1 MREKEG
7 KKQGSKGAIR
17 RSKRLVYRHD
27 PHPSSS
33 PFSLSPPTH
42 TPTPPS
48 SHPRDQIEPP
58 PPPPKALRSRSEG
71 AALPLKQY
79 HNSIKRE
86 LINAFSGGPGA
97 SLLDL
102 ACGRG
107 GDVWKWMDA
116 GLSYVL
122 GVDLSPGEVAEAARR
137 FEEARAKRG
146 AAARGGGGGGG
157 GGGGRGRGRGG
168 GRGGG
173 EQLVAEFRECAT
185 LGLEPFSAEPPP
197 PPPPLV
203 PSSGGGVPPP
213 GGDGEGGGEREELG
227 KERRGRGRRR
237 RRRRRF
243 DSVSCMFAAHYFC
256 SSDAALSTFLSN
268 VARNLRPVRRF
279 AAVVGFRSFSSDSF
293 FPFWGFT
300 SLHFEKK
307 NSKKK
312 LAQGGFFFGTV
323 PSGKKVMAAIKEGG
337 RWPLLATP
345 MLRLEAQWKG
355 PPQPF
360 GCGYTCA
367 IGNTVTS
374 AAVAAAAAAA
384 APGKEEE
391 EEKGGEA
398 AAAAGGGGGTQ
409 ENKRRTAK
417 DDEATEQGSFE
428 YLVFASAFSA
438 IAARHGL
445 SPFPQWSSAGGNG
458 TGGNGEAAAAAT
470 AAERLLDPAD
480 EGSHFKSFA
489 PHFPGSDPSLER
501 ASELFQAFVFV
512 KNADAEGE
520 GEDGDFVEEEEEEK
534 EEEEEEAEDE
544 GGKTKRRKL

>member
-1 MREKEG
+1 MLEKRPRFD
-7 KKQGSKGAIR
+7 R
-17 RSKRLVYRHD
+17 RMARRRRQKRRRPLTPLAPR
-27 PHPSSS
+27 
-33 PFSLSPPTH
+33 
-42 TPTPPS
+42 PTPSLPS
-48 SHPRDQIEPP
+48 PCSHRKKKTTSPTIQ
-58 PPPPKALRSRSEG
+58 ALRSRSEG

-107 GDVWKWMDA
+107 GDIWKWMDC
-116 GLSYVL
+116 GLAYVL

-137 FEEARAKRG
+137 FEEARAKRRG
-146 AAARGGGGGGG
+146 GGGGNKGGNKGGRGGGGGGG
-157 GGGGRGRGRGG
+157 GAGA
-168 GRGGG
+168 
-173 EQLVAEFRECAT
+173 ELVAEFLECST

-197 PPPPLV
+197 PPPP
-203 PSSGGGVPPP
+203 PPAASSPNGAPADGGG
-213 GGDGEGGGEREELG
+213 GRGEEEPG
-227 KERRGRGRRR
+227 KERQRGTRR

-268 VARNLRPVRRF
+268 VARNLRPVRFHF
-279 AAVVGFRSFSSDSF
+279 AFAFLRSTGSF
-293 FPFWGFT
+293 FSDFSFRGFKFFT
-300 SLHFEKK
+300 
-307 NSKKK
+307 SKKK
-312 LAQGGFFFGTV
+312 KSLSLQEQGGFFFGTV

-345 MLRLEAQWKG
+345 MLRLEAKWKG

-374 AAVAAAAAAA
+374 TAASASAA
-384 APGKEEE
+384 GKEEKE
-391 EEKGGEA
+391 EGKE
-398 AAAAGGGGGTQ
+398 
-409 ENKRRTAK
+409 
-417 DDEATEQGSFE
+417 DEATEQGSFE

-445 SPFPQWSSAGGNG
+445 SPYPRWSAGGGN
-458 TGGNGEAAAAAT
+458 GGNGINGNGAAAATAAT

-512 KNADAEGE
+512 KNADVKGEGE
-520 GEDGDFVEEEEEEK
+520 GEEEDFVEEEDEEEEK
-534 EEEEEEAEDE
+534 EEEEKEEEKVKEEEKKEEEED
-544 GGKTKRRKL
+544 GGKTKRRKV